1 MYEHVP
7 VRRVIDEV
15 SHIYRLYR
23 DSGISA
29 SEDLERQQARL
40 FFLRSLINNL
50 KHERSRP
57 SARALIELS
66 KHTQLAI
73 GGSFRLLGYK
83 LDELRQAD
91 RVLNGHRTRII
102 ESYPFHR
109 DRGID
114 LPHVLSATDA
124 LDRSVFVSDA
134 VVRWQRDLPI
144 RVLQGSSW
152 QRKGTFYVQLGTEDH
167 QALSG
172 LPPGAILLIEPV
184 SIKEHVEP
192 EPQVIYC
199 LQFGNGYRCAGC
211 SVTKGKLVLSALDY
225 SYGGRYE
232 YLYPGEV
239 RIVGRARGFATSLP
253 TFTSKIRDIPRT
265 RSSAP
270 MLLPWEQPN
279 LSSLLRT
286 KRWRFGLN
294 EETLHRA
301 NPILESVVGTG
312 LSPRTLR
319 RYEHDTPSIP
329 HANALL
335 ALTLFHSARI
345 SDVLRLL
352 GFEKDEPSQFS
363 LITWLEANRLDE
375 LPGKGILATIPE
387 PRNRWYKLLEE
398 WGEWPALL
406 SMAIPRMAQLQHRLL
421 RIRSHATFGGL
432 DPILRPGTIVFI
444 EERRNWPDTQADRRV
459 SGWDRPIYA
468 IRHRQEVLCGYLD
481 SDDRHIALI
490 PHPRSLARRV
500 SFLRHQVE
508 MVGKV
513 IAVAS
518 PLR

>member
-1 MYEHVP
+1 MHEHVP

-23 DSGISA
+23 ESGISA
-29 SEDLERQQARL
+29 SEDMERQQARL
-40 FFLRSLINNL
+40 FFLRTLINNL

-57 SARALIELS
+57 SPKALIELS
-66 KHTQLAI
+66 KRTQLAI

-83 LDELRQAD
+83 LDELREAD
-91 RVLNGHRTRII
+91 RLLNGHRTRII

-109 DRGID
+109 DREID
-114 LPHVLSATDA
+114 LPHLLSETDA
-124 LDRSVFVSDA
+124 LDRSAFASEV

-184 SIKEHVEP
+184 SNKERFQP
-192 EPQVIYC
+192 DSRAIYC
-199 LQFGNGYRCAGC
+199 LQFGDGYRCAGC
-211 SVTKGKLVLSALDY
+211 SFTKGKLVLSALDY
-225 SYGGRYE
+225 SYRGRYE
-232 YLYPGEV
+232 YFYPEEV

-253 TFTSKIRDIPRT
+253 TFTSKMRDIPQT
-265 RSSAP
+265 RSAAP
-270 MLLPWEQPN
+270 MLLPWEQPS

-294 EETLHRA
+294 EEALRRA

-312 LSPRTLR
+312 LSWRTLR
-319 RYEHDTPSIP
+319 RYQHDTQSIP
-329 HANALL
+329 HTDVLL

-352 GFEKDEPSQFS
+352 GFEKDEPSHSS
-363 LITWLEANRLDE
+363 LRTWLEARRFEE
-375 LPGKGILATIPE
+375 LPGNGFLATIPE
-387 PRNRWYKLLEE
+387 PRDRWFKLFDE

-406 SMAIPRMAQLQHRLL
+406 SMTIPRMAQLQHRIL
-421 RIRSHATFGGL
+421 RIRSHATFDGL

-444 EERRNWPDTQADRRV
+444 EERRHWPDTQADRRL
-459 SGWDRPIYA
+459 SGWNRSIYA
-468 IRHRQEVLCGYLD
+468 IRYRQEVLCGYLD

-513 IAVAS
+513 IALAS
-518 PLR
+518 PVR